1 MKTYTRYN
9 NPTLFDKAQS
19 LCPYPII
26 KGEGFNHWKDAAT
39 YLEWLIEQ
47 GDEYA
52 MNIDQDCFIT
62 DVSVLEEL
70 IADFKSGGYTHAGI
84 SDGGCLSGRNN
95 ISWAVM
101 NPFFNLFNG
110 KAIRYSKS
118 ITDFTPTWGNI
129 RTMGFKP
136 IWNAKKNWQGKRP
149 SHIPEYETSMW
160 EPFNGFFNWLFEY
173 GRPLWL
179 HGELHADG
187 ISTIIKYKDKP
198 FALHSWYS
206 RDYDYST
213 DQRKRIDKLYLESLR
228 IRVT

>member
-9 NPTLFDKAQS
+9 NEALYTKAQS

-47 GDEYA
+47 GDECA

-101 NPFFNLFNG
+101 NPFFNLFAST
-110 KAIRYSKS
+110 AILPKGM
-118 ITDFTPTWGNI
+118 DFTKHWKDI
-129 RTMGFKP
+129 RDFGFRPDFNHFKP
-136 IWNAKKNWQGKRP
+136 
-149 SHIPEYETSMW
+149 SFIPEYETSMH

-173 GRPLWL
+173 GRPMWL
-179 HGELHADG
+179 HGDLHSDG
-187 ISTIIKYKDKP
+187 ISTVIKYNDKP

-206 RDYDYST
+206 RQYDH
-213 DQRKRIDKLYLESLR
+213 DPNQKARIDKLYEEA
-228 IRVT
+228 IRCKNS

>member
-1 MKTYTRYN
+1 MKTYTRFN
-9 NPTLFDKAQS
+9 NQALFDKAQS
-19 LCPYPII
+19 LCPFPII

-39 YLEWLIEQ
+39 YLEWIIEQ
-47 GDEYA
+47 GDDYA

-62 DVSVLEEL
+62 DDTVLAEL
-70 IADFKSGGYTHAGI
+70 IEDFKSGGYTHAGI

-101 NPFFNLFNG
+101 NPFFNLFAPR
-110 KAIRYSKS
+110 AIDVLPAMPWKDIRDYGFRP
-118 ITDFTPTWGNI
+118 DFNS
-129 RTMGFKP
+129 RK
-136 IWNAKKNWQGKRP
+136 P

-179 HGELHADG
+179 HGELHEDG

-206 RDYDYST
+206 RDYNHDAT
-213 DQRKRIDKLYLESLR
+213 QKARIDALYNEARRLKK
-228 IRVT
+228 

>member
-1 MKTYTRYN
+1 
-9 NPTLFDKAQS
+9 
-19 LCPYPII
+19 
-26 KGEGFNHWKDAAT
+26 
-39 YLEWLIEQ
+39 
-47 GDEYA
+47 

-62 DVSVLEEL
+62 DKAVLAEL

-101 NPFFNLFNG
+101 NPFFNLFAPS
-110 KAIRYSKS
+110 AIQRLELPTPFVSD
-118 ITDFTPTWGNI
+118 IRDF
-129 RTMGFKP
+129 GFRPDFNARKP
-136 IWNAKKNWQGKRP
+136 DFI
-149 SHIPEYETSMW
+149 SEYETSMW

-179 HGELHADG
+179 HGELHTDG

-206 RDYDYST
+206 RDYNHDKE
-213 DQRKRIDKLYLESLR
+213 QRDRIDALYKEASQC
-228 IRVT
+228 